1 MCFQIFL
8 PIVMGFLLLSG
19 DLSAIEIPQEMPREI
34 PQGISESVTEDSQG
48 EPTTVSEPPSW
59 GKGMPKAGILRVI
72 DVYSWLFGDEDEEKG
87 ETEDSEAPSFFGV
100 TGNLRS
106 FDLIG
111 WLFDNGDDETES
123 EEKSEESGN
132 DKSQENTV
140 AALPDDENIQVFPPP
155 VTAPY
160 YEILFTPLRSP
171 LTAEGRGENFDLY
184 LWFLTELPAR
194 RINAKLRELTEKQQR

>member
-1 MCFQIFL
+1 MRFQIFL
-8 PIVMGFLLLSG
+8 PIVLGFLLLSG
-19 DLSAIEIPQEMPREI
+19 DLSAVEIPQEI
-34 PQGISESVTEDSQG
+34 PQGISESVTEDSQR
-48 EPTTVSEPPSW
+48 EPTTVPEPPSW
-59 GKGMPKAGILRVI
+59 EKGMPKAGSLRVI

-87 ETEDSEAPSFFGV
+87 ETEDSEAPSFFGT

-111 WLFDNGDDETES
+111 WLFDNGDDETE
-123 EEKSEESGN
+123 SEESGN

-155 VTAPY
+155 VTAPD

-171 LTAEGRGENFDLY
+171 LTVEGRGKDFDPY

>member
-1 MCFQIFL
+1 MRFQIFL
-8 PIVMGFLLLSG
+8 PIVLGFLLLSG

-59 GKGMPKAGILRVI
+59 EKGIPKVGSLRVI

-87 ETEDSEAPSFFGV
+87 ETEDSEAPSFFG
-100 TGNLRS
+100 TPGNLHS

-111 WLFDNGDDETES
+111 WLFDNGDDETE
-123 EEKSEESGN
+123 SEESGN

-171 LTAEGRGENFDLY
+171 LTAEGRGKDFDPY

-194 RINAKLRELTEKQQR
+194 RINAQLRELTEKQQR

>member
-1 MCFQIFL
+1 MRFQIFL
-8 PIVMGFLLLSG
+8 PIVLGFLLLSV
-19 DLSAIEIPQEMPREI
+19 DLSAIEIPQEI
-34 PQGISESVTEDSQG
+34 PQGISESVTEDSQR
-48 EPTTVSEPPSW
+48 EPKTVPEPHSW
-59 GKGMPKAGILRVI
+59 EKGMPKAGSLRVI
-72 DVYSWLFGDEDEEKG
+72 DVYSWLFGDEDEEKD
-87 ETEDSEAPSFFGV
+87 ETEDSEALSFFGA

-111 WLFDNGDDETES
+111 WLFDNGDDEPE
-123 EEKSEESGN
+123 SEESGN

-171 LTAEGRGENFDLY
+171 LTAEGRGEEFDLY

>member
-1 MCFQIFL
+1 MRFQIFL
-8 PIVMGFLLLSG
+8 PIVLGFLLLSV
-19 DLSAIEIPQEMPREI
+19 DLSAIEIPQEI
-34 PQGISESVTEDSQG
+34 PQGISESVTEDSQR
-48 EPTTVSEPPSW
+48 EPKTVPEPPSW
-59 GKGMPKAGILRVI
+59 EKGMPKAGSLRVI
-72 DVYSWLFGDEDEEKG
+72 DVYSWLFGDEDEEKD
-87 ETEDSEAPSFFGV
+87 ETEDSEALSFFGA

-111 WLFDNGDDETES
+111 WLFDNGDDEPE
-123 EEKSEESGN
+123 SEESGN

-155 VTAPY
+155 VTAPD

-171 LTAEGRGENFDLY
+171 LTAEGRGEEFDLY

>member
-1 MCFQIFL
+1 MRFQIFL
-8 PIVMGFLLLSG
+8 PIVLGFLLLSG
-19 DLSAIEIPQEMPREI
+19 DLSAIEIPQ
-34 PQGISESVTEDSQG
+34 GISESVTEDSQR
-48 EPTTVSEPPSW
+48 EPKTVPEPHSW
-59 GKGMPKAGILRVI
+59 EKGMPKAGSLRVI

-87 ETEDSEAPSFFGV
+87 ETEDSEAPSFFGT

-111 WLFDNGDDETES
+111 WLFDNGDDETE
-123 EEKSEESGN
+123 SEESGN

-155 VTAPY
+155 VTAPD

-171 LTAEGRGENFDLY
+171 LTAEGRGEEFDLY

>member
-1 MCFQIFL
+1 MRFQIFL
-8 PIVMGFLLLSG
+8 PIVLGFLLLSG

-72 DVYSWLFGDEDEEKG
+72 DVYSWLFGDEDEEKD
-87 ETEDSEAPSFFGV
+87 ETEDSEALSFFGA

-111 WLFDNGDDETES
+111 WLFDNGDDEPE
-123 EEKSEESGN
+123 SEESGN

-140 AALPDDENIQVFPPP
+140 AALPDDENIQVFQSP
-155 VTAPY
+155 VTALDR
-160 YEILFTPLRSP
+160 EILFTPSRSP
-171 LTAEGRGENFDLY
+171 LTAEGRGKDFDPY

>member
-1 MCFQIFL
+1 MRFQIFL
-8 PIVMGFLLLSG
+8 PIVLGFLLLSG

-34 PQGISESVTEDSQG
+34 PQGISESVTEDLQG
-48 EPTTVSEPPSW
+48 EPTTVPEPHSW
-59 GKGMPKAGILRVI
+59 EKGMPKAGSLRVI
-72 DVYSWLFGDEDEEKG
+72 DVYSWLFGDEDEENG
-87 ETEDSEAPSFFGV
+87 ETEDSEAPSFFGA

-123 EEKSEESGN
+123 EESGN

-140 AALPDDENIQVFPPP
+140 AALPDNENIQVFPPP
-155 VTAPY
+155 VTAPD

-171 LTAEGRGENFDLY
+171 LTAEGRGEDFDLY

>member
-1 MCFQIFL
+1 MRFQIFL
-8 PIVMGFLLLSG
+8 PIVLGFLLLSG
-19 DLSAIEIPQEMPREI
+19 DLSAIEIPQEI
-34 PQGISESVTEDSQG
+34 PQGISESVTEDSQR
-48 EPTTVSEPPSW
+48 EPKTVPEPHSW
-59 GKGMPKAGILRVI
+59 EKGMPKAGILRVI
-72 DVYSWLFGDEDEEKG
+72 DVYSWLFGDEDEEKD
-87 ETEDSEAPSFFGV
+87 ETEDSEALSFFGA

-111 WLFDNGDDETES
+111 WLFDNGDDEPE
-123 EEKSEESGN
+123 SEESGN

>member
-1 MCFQIFL
+1 MRFQIFL
-8 PIVMGFLLLSG
+8 PIVLGFLLLSG

-34 PQGISESVTEDSQG
+34 PQGISESVTEDLQG
-48 EPTTVSEPPSW
+48 EPTTVPEPHSW
-59 GKGMPKAGILRVI
+59 EKGMPKAGSLRVI
-72 DVYSWLFGDEDEEKG
+72 DVYSWLFGDEDEENG
-87 ETEDSEAPSFFGV
+87 ETEDSEAPSFFGA

-111 WLFDNGDDETES
+111 WLFDNGDDETEG
-123 EEKSEESGN
+123 EESGN

-140 AALPDDENIQVFPPP
+140 AALPDNENIQVFPPP
-155 VTAPY
+155 VTAPD

-171 LTAEGRGENFDLY
+171 LTAEGRGEDFDLY

>member
-1 MCFQIFL
+1 MS
-8 PIVMGFLLLSG
+8 V
-19 DLSAIEIPQEMPREI
+19 DLSAIEIPQEI
-34 PQGISESVTEDSQG
+34 PQGISESVTEDSQR
-48 EPTTVSEPPSW
+48 EPKTVPEPHSW
-59 GKGMPKAGILRVI
+59 EKGMPKAGSLRVI

-87 ETEDSEAPSFFGV
+87 ETEDSEAPSFFGT

-111 WLFDNGDDETES
+111 WLFDNGDDETE
-123 EEKSEESGN
+123 SEESGN

-155 VTAPY
+155 VTAPD

-171 LTAEGRGENFDLY
+171 LTAEGRGKDFDPY

>member
-1 MCFQIFL
+1 MRFQIFL
-8 PIVMGFLLLSG
+8 PIVLGFLLLSV
-19 DLSAIEIPQEMPREI
+19 DLSAIEIPQEI
-34 PQGISESVTEDSQG
+34 PQGISESVTEDSQR
-48 EPTTVSEPPSW
+48 EPKTVPEPHSW
-59 GKGMPKAGILRVI
+59 EKGMPKAGSLRVI

-87 ETEDSEAPSFFGV
+87 ETEDSEAPSFFGT

-111 WLFDNGDDETES
+111 WLFDNGDDETE
-123 EEKSEESGN
+123 SEESGN

-155 VTAPY
+155 VTAPD

-171 LTAEGRGENFDLY
+171 LTVEGRGKDFDPY

>member
-1 MCFQIFL
+1 M
-8 PIVMGFLLLSG
+8 SG

-34 PQGISESVTEDSQG
+34 PQGISESVTEDLQG
-48 EPTTVSEPPSW
+48 EPTTVPEPHSW
-59 GKGMPKAGILRVI
+59 EKGMPKAGSLRVI
-72 DVYSWLFGDEDEEKG
+72 DVYSWLFGDEDEENG
-87 ETEDSEAPSFFGV
+87 ETEDSEAPSFFGA

-123 EEKSEESGN
+123 EESGN

-140 AALPDDENIQVFPPP
+140 AALPDNENIQVFPPP
-155 VTAPY
+155 VTAPD

-171 LTAEGRGENFDLY
+171 LTAEGRGEDFDLY

>member
-1 MCFQIFL
+1 MRFQIFL
-8 PIVMGFLLLSG
+8 PIVLGFLLLSG

-72 DVYSWLFGDEDEEKG
+72 DVYSWLFGDEDEEKD
-87 ETEDSEAPSFFGV
+87 ETEDSEALSFFGA

-111 WLFDNGDDETES
+111 WLFDNGDDEPE
-123 EEKSEESGN
+123 SEESGN

-140 AALPDDENIQVFPPP
+140 AALPDDENIQVFQSP
-155 VTAPY
+155 VTALDR
-160 YEILFTPLRSP
+160 EILFTPSRSP
-171 LTAEGRGENFDLY
+171 LTAEGRGKDFDPY

-194 RINAKLRELTEKQQR
+194 RINAQLRELTEKQQR

>member
-1 MCFQIFL
+1 MRFQIFL
-8 PIVMGFLLLSG
+8 PIVLGFLLLSV
-19 DLSAIEIPQEMPREI
+19 DLSAIEIPQEI
-34 PQGISESVTEDSQG
+34 PQGISESVTEDSQR
-48 EPTTVSEPPSW
+48 EPKTVPEPHSW
-59 GKGMPKAGILRVI
+59 EKGMPKAGSLRVI
-72 DVYSWLFGDEDEEKG
+72 DVYSWLFGDEDEEKD
-87 ETEDSEAPSFFGV
+87 ETEDSEALSFFGA

-111 WLFDNGDDETES
+111 WLFDNGDDEPE
-123 EEKSEESGN
+123 SEESGN

-155 VTAPY
+155 VTAPD

-171 LTAEGRGENFDLY
+171 LTAEGRGEEFDLY

>member
-1 MCFQIFL
+1 MRFQIFL
-8 PIVMGFLLLSG
+8 PIVLGFLLLSV
-19 DLSAIEIPQEMPREI
+19 DLSAIEIPQEI
-34 PQGISESVTEDSQG
+34 PQGISESVTEDSQR
-48 EPTTVSEPPSW
+48 EPKTVPEPHSW
-59 GKGMPKAGILRVI
+59 EKGMPKAGSLRVI

-87 ETEDSEAPSFFGV
+87 ETEDSEAPSFFGT

-111 WLFDNGDDETES
+111 WLFDNGDDETE
-123 EEKSEESGN
+123 SEESGN

-155 VTAPY
+155 VTAPD

-171 LTAEGRGENFDLY
+171 LTAEGRGEEFDLY

>member
-1 MCFQIFL
+1 MRFQIFL
-8 PIVMGFLLLSG
+8 PIVLGFLLLSE
-19 DLSAIEIPQEMPREI
+19 DLSAIEIPQEI
-34 PQGISESVTEDSQG
+34 PQGISESVTEDSQR
-48 EPTTVSEPPSW
+48 EPKTVPEPHSW
-59 GKGMPKAGILRVI
+59 EKGMPKAGSLRVI

-87 ETEDSEAPSFFGV
+87 ETEDSEAPSFFGT

-123 EEKSEESGN
+123 EESGN
-132 DKSQENTV
+132 DKSQENTA

-155 VTAPY
+155 VTAPD

-171 LTAEGRGENFDLY
+171 LTAEGRGEEFDLY

-194 RINAKLRELTEKQQR
+194 RINAKLRELTEKQQH

>member
-1 MCFQIFL
+1 MRFQIFL
-8 PIVMGFLLLSG
+8 PIVLGFLLLSG

-34 PQGISESVTEDSQG
+34 PQGISESVTEDSQR
-48 EPTTVSEPPSW
+48 EPKTVPEPHSW
-59 GKGMPKAGILRVI
+59 EKGMPKAGSLRVI

-87 ETEDSEAPSFFGV
+87 ETEDSEAPSFFGT

-111 WLFDNGDDETES
+111 WLFDNGDDETE
-123 EEKSEESGN
+123 SEESGN

-155 VTAPY
+155 VTAPD

>member
-1 MCFQIFL
+1 MRFQIFL
-8 PIVMGFLLLSG
+8 PIVLGFLLLSV
-19 DLSAIEIPQEMPREI
+19 DLSAIEIPQEI
-34 PQGISESVTEDSQG
+34 PQGISESVTEDSQR
-48 EPTTVSEPPSW
+48 EPKTVPEPHSW
-59 GKGMPKAGILRVI
+59 EKGMPKAGSLRVI

-87 ETEDSEAPSFFGV
+87 ETEDSEAPSFFGT

-111 WLFDNGDDETES
+111 WLFDNGDDETE
-123 EEKSEESGN
+123 SEESGN

-171 LTAEGRGENFDLY
+171 LTAEGRGEEFDLY

>member
-1 MCFQIFL
+1 MRFQIFL
-8 PIVMGFLLLSG
+8 PIVLGFLLLSG

-34 PQGISESVTEDSQG
+34 PQGISESVTEDLQG
-48 EPTTVSEPPSW
+48 EPTTVPEPHSW
-59 GKGMPKAGILRVI
+59 EKGMPKAGSLRVI
-72 DVYSWLFGDEDEEKG
+72 DVYSWLFGDEDEENG
-87 ETEDSEAPSFFGV
+87 ETEDSEAPSFFGA

-123 EEKSEESGN
+123 EESGN

-140 AALPDDENIQVFPPP
+140 AALPDNENIQVFPPP
-155 VTAPY
+155 VTAPD

-171 LTAEGRGENFDLY
+171 LTAEGRGEDFDLY

-194 RINAKLRELTEKQQR
+194 RINAKLRELTEKQQH

>member
-1 MCFQIFL
+1 MRFQIFL
-8 PIVMGFLLLSG
+8 PIVLGFLLLSV
-19 DLSAIEIPQEMPREI
+19 DLSAIEIPQEI
-34 PQGISESVTEDSQG
+34 PQGISESVTEDSQR
-48 EPTTVSEPPSW
+48 EPKTVPEPHSW
-59 GKGMPKAGILRVI
+59 EKGMPKAGSLRVI

-87 ETEDSEAPSFFGV
+87 ETEDSEAPSFFGT

-111 WLFDNGDDETES
+111 WLFDNGDDEPE
-123 EEKSEESGN
+123 SEESGN

>member
-1 MCFQIFL
+1 MRFQIFL
-8 PIVMGFLLLSG
+8 PIVLGFLLLSV
-19 DLSAIEIPQEMPREI
+19 DLSAIEIPQEI
-34 PQGISESVTEDSQG
+34 PQGISESVTEDSQR
-48 EPTTVSEPPSW
+48 EPKTVPEPHSW
-59 GKGMPKAGILRVI
+59 EKGMPKAGSLRVI

-87 ETEDSEAPSFFGV
+87 ETEDSEAPSFFGT

-123 EEKSEESGN
+123 EESGN

-140 AALPDDENIQVFPPP
+140 AALPDDANIQVFPSP
-155 VTAPY
+155 VTALDH
-160 YEILFTPLRSP
+160 EILFTPLRSP
-171 LTAEGRGENFDLY
+171 LTAEGRGKDFDPY

-194 RINAKLRELTEKQQR
+194 RINAQLRELTEKQQR

>member
-1 MCFQIFL
+1 MRFQIFL
-8 PIVMGFLLLSG
+8 PIVLGFLLLSG

-59 GKGMPKAGILRVI
+59 GKGMPKAGSLRVI
-72 DVYSWLFGDEDEEKG
+72 DVYSWLF
-87 ETEDSEAPSFFGV
+87 
-100 TGNLRS
+100 
-106 FDLIG
+106 
-111 WLFDNGDDETES
+111 DNGDDEPE
-123 EEKSEESGN
+123 SEESGN

-155 VTAPY
+155 VTAPD

-194 RINAKLRELTEKQQR
+194 RINAKLRELTEKQQH

>member
-1 MCFQIFL
+1 MRFQIFL
-8 PIVMGFLLLSG
+8 PIVLGFLLLSV
-19 DLSAIEIPQEMPREI
+19 DLSAIEIPQEI
-34 PQGISESVTEDSQG
+34 PQGISESVTEDSQR
-48 EPTTVSEPPSW
+48 EPKTVPEPHSW
-59 GKGMPKAGILRVI
+59 EKGMPKAGSLRVI

-87 ETEDSEAPSFFGV
+87 ETEDSEAPSFFGT

-111 WLFDNGDDETES
+111 WLFDNGDDETE
-123 EEKSEESGN
+123 SEESGN

>member
-1 MCFQIFL
+1 MRFQIFL
-8 PIVMGFLLLSG
+8 PIVLGFLLLSV
-19 DLSAIEIPQEMPREI
+19 DLSAIEIPQEI
-34 PQGISESVTEDSQG
+34 PQGISESVTEDSQR
-48 EPTTVSEPPSW
+48 EPKTVPEPHSW
-59 GKGMPKAGILRVI
+59 EKGMPKAGSLRVI
-72 DVYSWLFGDEDEEKG
+72 DVYSWLFGDEDEEKD
-87 ETEDSEAPSFFGV
+87 ETEDSEALSFFGA

-111 WLFDNGDDETES
+111 WLFDNGDDETE
-123 EEKSEESGN
+123 SEESGN

>member
-1 MCFQIFL
+1 MRFQIFL
-8 PIVMGFLLLSG
+8 PIVLGFLLLSV
-19 DLSAIEIPQEMPREI
+19 DLSAIEIPQEI
-34 PQGISESVTEDSQG
+34 PQGISESVTEDSQR
-48 EPTTVSEPPSW
+48 EPKTVPEPHSW
-59 GKGMPKAGILRVI
+59 EKGMPKAGSLRVI

-87 ETEDSEAPSFFGV
+87 ETEDSEAPSFFGT

-111 WLFDNGDDETES
+111 WLFDNGDDETE
-123 EEKSEESGN
+123 SEESGN

-155 VTAPY
+155 VTAPD

>member
-1 MCFQIFL
+1 MRFQIFL
-8 PIVMGFLLLSG
+8 PIVLGFLLLSG

-34 PQGISESVTEDSQG
+34 PQGISESVTEDSQR
-48 EPTTVSEPPSW
+48 EPKTVPEPHSW
-59 GKGMPKAGILRVI
+59 EKGMPKAGSLRVI

-87 ETEDSEAPSFFGV
+87 ETEDSEAPSFFGT

-111 WLFDNGDDETES
+111 WLFDNGDDETE
-123 EEKSEESGN
+123 SEESGN

-155 VTAPY
+155 VTAPD

-171 LTAEGRGENFDLY
+171 LTAEGRGEEFDLY

>member
-1 MCFQIFL
+1 
-8 PIVMGFLLLSG
+8 
-19 DLSAIEIPQEMPREI
+19 
-34 PQGISESVTEDSQG
+34 
-48 EPTTVSEPPSW
+48 
-59 GKGMPKAGILRVI
+59 VI
-72 DVYSWLFGDEDEEKG
+72 DVYSWLFGDEDEEKD
-87 ETEDSEAPSFFGV
+87 ETEDSEALSFFGA

-111 WLFDNGDDETES
+111 WLFDNGDDEPE
-123 EEKSEESGN
+123 SEESGN

-140 AALPDDENIQVFPPP
+140 AAIPDDENIQVFPPP
-155 VTAPY
+155 ATAPY
-160 YEILFTPLRSP
+160 YEILFTPLHSP

>member
-1 MCFQIFL
+1 MRFQIFL
-8 PIVMGFLLLSG
+8 PIVLGFLLLSV
-19 DLSAIEIPQEMPREI
+19 DLSAIEIPQEI
-34 PQGISESVTEDSQG
+34 PQGISESVTEDSQR
-48 EPTTVSEPPSW
+48 EPKTVPEPHSW
-59 GKGMPKAGILRVI
+59 EKGMPKAGSLRVI

-87 ETEDSEAPSFFGV
+87 ETEDSEAPSFFGT

-111 WLFDNGDDETES
+111 WLFDNGDDETE
-123 EEKSEESGN
+123 SEESGN

-155 VTAPY
+155 VTAPD
-160 YEILFTPLRSP
+160 YEILFTPVRSP
-171 LTAEGRGENFDLY
+171 LTAEGRGEEFDLY

>member
-1 MCFQIFL
+1 MRFQIFL
-8 PIVMGFLLLSG
+8 PIVLGFLLLSG

-72 DVYSWLFGDEDEEKG
+72 DVYSWLFGDEDEEKD
-87 ETEDSEAPSFFGV
+87 ETEDSEALSFFGA

-140 AALPDDENIQVFPPP
+140 AALPDDENIQVFPSP
-155 VTAPY
+155 VTALDH
-160 YEILFTPLRSP
+160 EILFTPLRSP

>member
-1 MCFQIFL
+1 MRFQIFL
-8 PIVMGFLLLSG
+8 PIVLGFLLLSE
-19 DLSAIEIPQEMPREI
+19 DLSAIEIPQEI
-34 PQGISESVTEDSQG
+34 PQGISESVTEDSQR
-48 EPTTVSEPPSW
+48 EPKTVPEPHSW
-59 GKGMPKAGILRVI
+59 EKGMPKAGSLRVI

-87 ETEDSEAPSFFGV
+87 ETEDSEAHSFFGT

-111 WLFDNGDDETES
+111 WLFDNGDDETE
-123 EEKSEESGN
+123 SEESGN

-155 VTAPY
+155 VTAPD

-194 RINAKLRELTEKQQR
+194 RINAKLRELTEKQQH